1 MLSFFKRRSSD
12 FQREAGTY
20 HELLSDHDHTVSIP
34 EKIAEEAHP
43 NPAQPIPVY
52 NPNFDILRLPNSLT
66 GRTQADKDFDSKI
79 SSQATGLVRKTTKKL
94 SLSRRRAPDPQ
105 KCEAIIRQLK
115 LILSN
120 SDSQHDQ
127 LIESAPVP
135 SKVNK
140 FLEKPLASNNTK
152 NKKVLMHLNN
162 PTYASKII
170 SMLKDE
176 PYPSYVMQP
185 GGQAEP
191 AMPRGVCLQM
201 SEMELE
207 AESVSGNEMEDV
219 IHVTKALTMGV
230 TPRQGIMN
238 LITGLSVGGLMNTLG
253 SCTGFYDALAIGSKS
268 LIDRTDAH
276 QELIGMVPKDRISVW
291 CYWWGFEIAL
301 PLKSVERLKT
311 VRSIESAASQMLV
324 ALTAAGGAVEL
335 LPFIRFISA
344 YLDMEWGAINEQN
357 KGKGVVIA
365 ATWALPMALVPRQW
379 DFDSPGPLVI
389 GPLPK
394 DEASAPSL
402 DILGTSS

>member
-1 MLSFFKRRSSD
+1 MLSFFKQRTSN

-20 HELLSDHDHTVSIP
+20 HELLSDHDPKFSIP
-34 EKIAEEAHP
+34 EKIDEAHS
-43 NPAQPIPVY
+43 AQPIPVS

-66 GRTQADKDFDSKI
+66 GKTRADKDFDSKI
-79 SSQATGLVRKTTKKL
+79 SSQATGLVRKTTRKL
-94 SLSRRRAPDPQ
+94 AFSRTRAPDPQ
-105 KCEAIIRQLK
+105 KCESIIRQLK

-135 SKVNK
+135 SQII
-140 FLEKPLASNNTK
+140 KPLETPLGSKAK
-152 NKKVLMHLNN
+152 NKQILLHLNN

-170 SMLKDE
+170 SMLKQE
-176 PYPSYVMQP
+176 PSPSYVMQP
-185 GGQAEP
+185 GGQAET

-207 AESVSGNEMEDV
+207 AKSVSGNDMEDV

-253 SCTGFYDALAIGSKS
+253 SCTGFYDALAIGSKN

-301 PLKSVERLKT
+301 PLESLERLKT

-365 ATWALPMALVPRQW
+365 ATWALPMALVPRPW
-379 DFDSPGPLVI
+379 DFDSPAPLAI
-389 GPLPK
+389 EPLPK
-394 DEASAPSL
+394 IAG
-402 DILGTSS
+402 GTSPAGLDVLVTSS